1 MNKFISLI
9 IFVSIFSFGFCQTAL
24 GIAQL
29 TQPIV
34 FKDILRGQEVTAVLK
49 LINTEYKTVT
59 YQLVAEGD
67 IASWASFYKTDYKN
81 LQSPITKIEVP
92 PRSDIDATIKFI
104 VPDDVPNGEYTGLS
118 TIMIAPETTSK
129 TDGTSAS
136 VFQKVGRQVS
146 ITVTDEEL
154 VKLETDIIPVSYDV
168 EKGEPL
174 QIKIVHRNLG
184 NVSIR
189 PDVKLKI
196 VKISG
201 DEKMVLETVYNAILL
216 YPEDEEPIGARAEKT
231 MPLVEWQTAGQ
242 PGSKYRAELEI
253 LLDGKVVKQHSFR
266 FTIGF
271 GSAEYLATVTV
282 KRDNPLYW
290 IIGGIFLVLAAV
302 LIFLFLL
309 KRWTKKRSD
318 AGGNRLS

>member
-1 MNKFISLI
+1 MFQYLVLAFARPPWGSPE
-9 IFVSIFSFGFCQTAL
+9 
-24 GIAQL
+24 L

-67 IASWASFYKTDYKN
+67 IASWASFYKTDDKN

-104 VPDDVPNGEYTGLS
+104 VPDDVPTANTPAS

-129 TDGTSAS
+129 TDGTFAS

-146 ITVTDEEL
+146 ITVTDEVL

-168 EKGEPL
+168 EQGEPL

-253 LLDGKVVKQHSFR
+253 PLDGKVVKQHSFR
-266 FTIGF
+266 FTIGL
-271 GSAEYLATVTV
+271 G
-282 KRDNPLYW
+282 PLNIW
-290 IIGGIFLVLAAV
+290 
-302 LIFLFLL
+302 
-309 KRWTKKRSD
+309 RR
-318 AGGNRLS
+318 